1 MDNNVINNT
10 RDLSSMIDHTLLKP
24 DATEEQIARICGE
37 AIENNFCSV
46 CINPYWV
53 PLAAMLLQGSPVK
66 VCTVIGF
73 PLGATSNRTKA
84 FEAEEAIAQGANE
97 VDMVL
102 NLGALKS
109 GDYDSVANDIKAVV
123 KTAQGKAL
131 VKVILETGLLNEA
144 EKIKA
149 CELAVE
155 AGVNF
160 VKTSTGFGPGGATAE
175 DIALMRRT
183 VGPDIGV
190 KASGGVRDYQ
200 TAVAMIKAGANRIGT
215 SSGIQIISGADQSNS
230 NSNPGY

>member
-1 MDNNVINNT
+1 MDKNNHNIQNLA
-10 RDLSSMIDHTLLKP
+10 RFIDHTLLKP
-24 DATEEQIARICGE
+24 DASQDQIAAICRE
-37 AIENNFCSV
+37 ATENNFCSV

-53 PLAAMLLQGSPVK
+53 PLAAKLLQGTPVK

-73 PLGATSNRTKA
+73 PLGATSTRTKA
-84 FEAEEAIAQGANE
+84 FEAEEAIARGANE

-102 NLGALKS
+102 NVGALKT
-109 GDYDSVANDIKAVV
+109 GDYDSVVNDIKAVV
-123 KTAQGKAL
+123 KTASGKAI

-149 CELAVE
+149 CELVVA
-155 AGVNF
+155 AGANF
-160 VKTSTGFGPGGATAE
+160 VKTSTGFGPGGATVN

-200 TAVAMIKAGANRIGT
+200 TAIAMIKAGANRIGT
-215 SSGIQIISGADQSNS
+215 SSGIQIIAGAEKLNS
-230 NSNPGY
+230 NSVTDY